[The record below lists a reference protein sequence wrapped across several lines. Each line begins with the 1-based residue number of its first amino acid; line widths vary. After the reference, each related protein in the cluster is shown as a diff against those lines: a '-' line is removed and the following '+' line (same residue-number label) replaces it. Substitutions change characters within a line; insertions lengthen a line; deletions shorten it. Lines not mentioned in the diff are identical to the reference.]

1 MRLSIGVAITIILLA
16 TASVSVFSVRE
27 YSAGLSSLIAAQ
39 DRSADDRE
47 LEPLSDHHAGAVRI
61 GSMPVGGPGPNSAS
75 ASSDWISTGTKLP
88 PRLFRRPPSQSSKP
102 ATETTNKPDALH
114 PTFVPR
120 RD

>member
-39 DRSADDRE
+39 DRSTDDRE
-47 LEPLSDHHAGAVRI
+47 LEPCRTITPEQYVLDHACRRAWAEQRQRFFGLDQHR
-61 GSMPVGGPGPNSAS
+61 NKAS
-75 ASSDWISTGTKLP
+75 TTTVPTS
-88 PRLFRRPPSQSSKP
+88 PSQSSKP